1 MTFPLCFCFDNE
13 NKFIGSTSLLLY
25 LSISVG
31 DNNYSH
37 EMYIPKFKL
46 FKKYPIVRWTLLI
59 LPLLLLM
66 PLVVADIQVN
76 DWEYFKERG
85 RKHLKNS
92 ETCA

>member
-1 MTFPLCFCFDNE
+1 MTPFPLCFCFDNE

-85 RKHLKNS
+85 RKNKQSDL
-92 ETCA
+92 